1 MNDASNNQPS
11 ADDAFNSAPGGVEI
25 APNVYLPESELR
37 FSFSRSSGP
46 GGQNVNKVSTKA
58 RLEVTFIALKIA
70 IGEIFFHRLLD
81 ALGPAHIVEQ
91 SHVVIVADASRSQV
105 ANRQACMDK
114 LRQWVLEAKKPRKNR
129 RATKPTRGSK
139 LRRLDAKKQRGQR
152 KSQRKPPDL

>member
-1 MNDASNNQPS
+1 MAEDSTSKPS
-11 ADDAFNSAPGGVEI
+11 PDNTPGGVEI
-25 APNVYLPESELR
+25 APRVYVPDGELR

-58 RLEVTFIALKIA
+58 RLEVSFSALKLA
-70 IGEIFFHRLLD
+70 LGEIFFHRLLD

-91 SHVVIVADASRSQV
+91 SHIVLVADNSRSQV

-114 LRQWVLEAKKPRKNR
+114 LRQYVIEAKKPRKNR

-139 LRRLDAKKQRGQR
+139 RRRLDAKKQRGER
-152 KSQRKPPDL
+152 KNTRKPPEH